1 LHKKDNP
8 AKNKANTSF
17 DLSIRILLFT
27 YMMRRVKMSE
37 SEKTAIELERA
48 ANVLKLL
55 GDKTRLTMI
64 KLLDNHDCCVCEFVE
79 IFKTSQPAISQH
91 VRKLKD
97 AGLVR
102 ETRRGQWI
110 IYSLNKESE
119 FFPLVEDILLHL
131 PNQDFKLKELE
142 EQGLRILCE

>member
-1 LHKKDNP
+1 LHKKETLQ
-8 AKNKANTSF
+8 KNKSNTSF
-17 DLSIRILLFT
+17 NLFIRILLFA
-27 YMMRRVKMSE
+27 YMARRVKMSE
-37 SEKTAIELERA
+37 SSKTAVELERS

-64 KLLDNHDCCVCEFVE
+64 KILDNHDACVCEFVE

-119 FFPLVEDILLHL
+119 YFPLVEDLLLHI
-131 PNQDFKLKELE
+131 PNQDFRLKELE
-142 EQGLRILCE
+142 EQGLRISCE